1 MRVVG
6 SAFGKCID
14 SGGKVLIFVVRVI
27 GVVVAVFAVAL
38 QDYIST
44 TSSTYGRSGAKEEL
58 GLAKLIQFK
67 GASEA
72 PKFGR
77 WKERQGQYALAT

>member
-1 MRVVG
+1 MRIVG

-14 SGGKVLIFVVRVI
+14 SGGKVLIIVVRVI

-44 TSSTYGRSGAKEEL
+44 ANSTYGRSGAKEEL

-67 GASEA
+67 GCI
-72 PKFGR
+72 
-77 WKERQGQYALAT
+77 